1 MEDQKVQEVEAEDQ
15 VEVAQVEEI
24 EDLVAE
30 GSVDLVEVISEA
42 KDQVEAVET
51 EIEDEEVLTAVPE
64 IEMVVLIDDQVQTDQ
79 DIEVVN
85 SILF

>member
-15 VEVAQVEEI
+15 LEVDQVEEI
-24 EDLVAE
+24 EDQVAE

-64 IEMVVLIDDQVQTDQ
+64 IEMGVLIDDQVQTDQ

>member
-1 MEDQKVQEVEAEDQ
+1 MDQKVQEGETEDPE
-15 VEVAQVEEI
+15 EVAQVAEI
-24 EDLVAE
+24 EDLEAE
-30 GSVDLVEVISEA
+30 DSVDLVEVISEA

-51 EIEDEEVLTAVPE
+51 EIEDEEVLIAVLE
-64 IEMVVLIDDQVQTDQ
+64 IEMGVLIDDQVQIDQ

>member
-15 VEVAQVEEI
+15 VEVDQVEEI

-30 GSVDLVEVISEA
+30 GSIDLVEVISEA

-51 EIEDEEVLTAVPE
+51 EIEDEEVLTAVLE
-64 IEMVVLIDDQVQTDQ
+64 IEMGVLIDDQVQIDQ

>member
-1 MEDQKVQEVEAEDQ
+1 MKET
-15 VEVAQVEEI
+15 

-51 EIEDEEVLTAVPE
+51 EIEDEEVLIAVPE
-64 IEMVVLIDDQVQTDQ
+64 IEMGVLIDDQVQIDQ

>member
-30 GSVDLVEVISEA
+30 GSVDLVEVISEV

-51 EIEDEEVLTAVPE
+51 EIEDEEVLIAVLE
-64 IEMVVLIDDQVQTDQ
+64 IEMGVLIDDQVQIDQ

>member
-15 VEVAQVEEI
+15 VEVDQVEEI

-51 EIEDEEVLTAVPE
+51 EIEDEEVLTAVLE
-64 IEMVVLIDDQVQTDQ
+64 IEMGVLIDDQVQINQ
-79 DIEVVN
+79 GIEVVN

>member
-64 IEMVVLIDDQVQTDQ
+64 IEMGVLIDDQVQTDQ